1 MNAKELCCPKNGG
14 NMKYIIGQD
23 KQKKE
28 FRIKTNTVSLL
39 LVVFFLFIGLVPY
52 TYSQDSPIQVQINP
66 TEVGIGDSF
75 DVIVSVQGTNV
86 GEPVI
91 SSEDGVTINPQSF
104 YSGMSTQMQIGF
116 GQSRIVTTKER
127 HYRGYAQQE
136 GEWKIFVRA
145 DIDGK
150 QYVSPEVK
158 IKVSKTPSSQQI
170 VPPSPS
176 IPQRQP
182 GTSQGRRRQS
192 GSQGTRADQAL
203 FDQALIV
210 ESELSKRIAFQGEV
224 LTLIFRAKILESPDI
239 SIQTTTGNFPDLPA
253 LDNFYMGK
261 VQQNTRREDQSGKVY
276 RVIELS
282 VPICPKSVGTLTVS
296 PWEWNNCYIRYY
308 NNWGWPET
316 YSINKSSGVLN
327 LEVRALPD
335 APNNYFGAVG
345 RYTLTSNLSQT
356 EVNVGTPIYLAMT
369 IRGSGNPDFV
379 RAPSKPTL
387 DWAYVSDA
395 EIISGNTDTWDNVEK
410 TIRFS
415 ITPLK
420 PGDYEIP
427 AIEYNYFNPQIGQYN
442 TLRTNSFRVKVTGK
456 ASEVDNVI
464 TVGGIP
470 RMETRSVDLSS
481 SDLLPL
487 ITEGIQLK
495 PQRFYYRGSVIAIFV
510 LSPLIS
516 MISIGLGLRK
526 EYLRKNPIYLRKIS
540 AYTNAIEKFNELKT
554 GSGIPA
560 AVEQSL
566 KQYIGDA
573 TGTLNVFGLTS
584 DDVENIMKNQ
594 GIGNELIY
602 KTVRLIKT
610 CERIRYCGYSV
621 SVEENRG
628 LEEGFNLLM
637 EELKKML
644 G

>member
-14 NMKYIIGQD
+14 DMEYKVGQN
-23 KQKKE
+23 KLKNFFE
-28 FRIKTNTVSLL
+28 IKVNFPFFLL
-39 LVVFFLFIGLVPY
+39 ILIFLFIGVLPCAY
-52 TYSQDSPIQVQINP
+52 PQDSPIQVQVNP
-66 TEVGIGDSF
+66 GEVGIGDTF
-75 DVIVSVQGTNV
+75 DVIVSIQGTNV

-91 SSEDGVTINPQSF
+91 SSEDGVKINPQSF
-104 YSGMSTQMQIGF
+104 YNGMSTQMRIGF
-116 GQSRIVTTKER
+116 GQSRIITTKER

-136 GEWKIFVRA
+136 GEWKIFVQA
-145 DIDGK
+145 DVDGK

-158 IKVSKTPSSQQI
+158 IKVSKATSSQQT
-170 VPPSPS
+170 VPPVPS
-176 IPQRQP
+176 VPQRQP
-182 GTSQGRRRQS
+182 GVLQGRRRQS
-192 GSQGTRADQAL
+192 GSPGTKTDQAQ

-224 LTLIFRAKILESPDI
+224 LTLIFRAKILESPEI
-239 SIQTTTGNFPDLPA
+239 SIQTTTGNLPDLPV

-261 VQQNTRREDQSGKVY
+261 VQQSTRREDQYGKIY

-282 VPICPKSVGTLTVS
+282 VPICPKSVGTLIVS

-316 YSINKSSGVLN
+316 YSINKSSEVLN

-335 APNNYFGAVG
+335 APNNYYGAIG
-345 RYTLTSNLSQT
+345 KYTLTSNLSQT
-356 EVNVGTPIYLAMT
+356 EINVGTPIYLAMT
-369 IRGSGNPDFV
+369 IRGSGNPDFI
-379 RAPSKPTL
+379 RAPSKPVL

-427 AIEYNYFNPQIGQYN
+427 VIEYNCFNPQIGQYT
-442 TLRTNSFRVKVTGK
+442 TLRTNSFKVKVTGE
-456 ASEVDNVI
+456 ASEVNNVI
-464 TVGGIP
+464 TVGGTP
-470 RMETRSVDLSS
+470 RIETHSVDLSS

-487 ITEGIQLK
+487 ITEGVQLK
-495 PQRFYYRGSVIAIFV
+495 PQSLYYRGGVIAIFI

-526 EYLRKNPIYLRKIS
+526 EYLRKNPIYLRKMS
-540 AYTNAIEKFNELKT
+540 AYANAIERFNELKT
-554 GSGIPA
+554 GSGIPD

-566 KQYIGDA
+566 KQYVGDA
-573 TGTLNVFGLTS
+573 TGVLNVSGLTS
-584 DDVENIMKNQ
+584 DDIENIMRSQ
-594 GIGNELIY
+594 GIGNELINR
-602 KTVRLIKT
+602 TVKLIKT
-610 CERIRYCGYSV
+610 CERVRYSGSSI

-628 LEEGFNLLM
+628 LEEGFNLLI
-637 EELKKML
+637 EELKKVL

>member
-1 MNAKELCCPKNGG
+1 MNAKELCCLKNGG
-14 NMKYIIGQD
+14 DMKYKIGQK

-28 FRIKTNTVSLL
+28 FWIKVETIFLFW
-39 LVVFFLFIGLVPY
+39 VVFFLLIGHIPCA
-52 TYSQDSPIQVQINP
+52 YSQDSPIQVQINP

-75 DVIVSVQGTNV
+75 DVIVSIQGTNI

-91 SSEDGVTINPQSF
+91 TSEDGVKINPQSF
-104 YSGMSTQMQIGF
+104 YNGMSTQMEIGF
-116 GQSRIVTTKER
+116 GQSRIITTKER

-136 GEWKIFVRA
+136 GEWKIFVQA

-150 QYVSPEVK
+150 KYVSPEAK
-158 IKVSKTPSSQQI
+158 IKVSKNPSPQQAI
-170 VPPSPS
+170 PPGPS
-176 IPQRQP
+176 IPQRQS
-182 GTSQGRRRQS
+182 GILQGRRRQS
-192 GSQGTRADQAL
+192 GSPGTKTDQTQ

-210 ESELSKRIAFQGEV
+210 ESELSKRIAFQGEM

-239 SIQTTTGNFPDLPA
+239 SIQTTTGNLPDLPA
-253 LDNFYMGK
+253 LDDFYMGK
-261 VQQNTRREDQSGKVY
+261 VQQNTRREDQSGKTY
-276 RVIELS
+276 RVVELS

-316 YSINKSSGVLN
+316 YSINKSSEALN

-335 APNNYFGAVG
+335 APNNFYGAIG
-345 RYTLTSNLSQT
+345 KYTLTSNLSQT
-356 EVNVGTPIYLAMT
+356 EVNIGTPIYLTMT
-369 IRGSGNPDFV
+369 IRGSGNPDFI
-379 RAPSKPTL
+379 RAPSKPVL

-427 AIEYNYFNPQIGQYN
+427 TIEYNYFNPQIGQYN
-442 TLRTNSFRVKVTGK
+442 TLRTNSFKLKVIGE
-456 ASEVDNVI
+456 ASEVNNVI
-464 TVGGIP
+464 TAGGTP
-470 RMETRSVDLSS
+470 RMETRSIDLSS
-481 SDLLPL
+481 GDLLPL
-487 ITEGIQLK
+487 ITEGVQLK
-495 PQRFYYRGSVIAIFV
+495 PQGSYYKGIIIAIFV
-510 LSPLIS
+510 FSPLIS
-516 MISIGLGLRK
+516 MISIGLGFRK

-554 GSGIPA
+554 GSSIPA

-573 TGTLNVFGLTS
+573 TGALNVSGLTS
-584 DDVENIMKNQ
+584 DDIENIMRSQ
-594 GIGNELIY
+594 GIDNELIY
-602 KTVRLIKT
+602 KTVKLIKT
-610 CERIRYCGYSV
+610 CERIRYSGS
-621 SVEENRG
+621 SISMEENKG
-628 LEEGFNLLM
+628 LEEGFNLLI
-637 EELKKML
+637 EELKKVL